1 MSTPQKPPA
10 SPSAVSDASSRE
22 DEQPGGDDTIT
33 LSDREQR
40 SPLENDQESMESEDL
55 NSPTGSVSPRASSPL
70 ADVPSFDWE
79 QFEARYESALKEA
92 DEEERGILQ
101 EAQSL
106 SKVPSPIPVQ
116 ASAIQLFHLI
126 TRPGNDSTFKRGHL
140 LPQLTTTSVLSS
152 AYARASDLST
162 CQRSKC
168 HRSRSTVSWLRRTQ
182 PGPRTNYLAN
192 CKVKTKR
199 SFALLR
205 VLWRF

>member
-1 MSTPQKPPA
+1 MSSPQKPPA

-40 SPLENDQESMESEDL
+40 SPQENDQESIPSEESEDL
-55 NSPTGSVSPRASSPL
+55 KSSTGSIPPRASSPL

-92 DEEERGILQ
+92 DGEETGILQ

-126 TRPGNDSTFKRGHL
+126 TRLAMT
-140 LPQLTTTSVLSS
+140 VLSNVGICC
-152 AYARASDLST
+152 LS
-162 CQRSKC
+162 
-168 HRSRSTVSWLRRTQ
+168 SR
-182 PGPRTNYLAN
+182 
-192 CKVKTKR
+192 
-199 SFALLR
+199 
-205 VLWRF
+205 